1 VRLSARL
8 ALRFESLGIRSRDA
22 RALGAVAAL
31 ELKHEL
37 EGLAEAARGWAEAE
51 RDQARQGVPRFP
63 GVEALRVA
71 ELLAERARDE
81 PRCVFCRTAP
91 PVRGSVACSS
101 CHT

>member
-1 VRLSARL
+1 VRLAVRL
-8 ALRFESLGIRSRDA
+8 ALRFEALGLPPRRA

-37 EGLAEAARGWAEAE
+37 EGIAEAARGWAEAE
-51 RDQARQGVPRFP
+51 REQARSGVPRFP

-81 PRCVFCRTAP
+81 PRCVFCRAAA